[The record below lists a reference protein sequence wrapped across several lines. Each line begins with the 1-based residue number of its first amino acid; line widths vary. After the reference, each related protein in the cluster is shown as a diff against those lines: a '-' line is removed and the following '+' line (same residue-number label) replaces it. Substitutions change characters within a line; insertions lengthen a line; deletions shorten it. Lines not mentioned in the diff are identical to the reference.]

1 MSEAITNKSFS
12 VPLIGID
19 PITKGTFTIT
29 WGHMIWTDSY
39 DDDDDD
45 LNPKAKGNFVIRGNS
60 NPLYIIGK
68 ESPLRLQ
75 GLVASVMFGAEQK
88 CIKILSIPDYHIIE
102 DELTSEI
109 EMTAIF
115 EILGNLEYLENL
127 IEYKDNNLL

>member
-45 LNPKAKGNFVIRGNS
+45 LNPKAKGNFVIRGNN
-60 NPLYIIGK
+60 NPLFVIAK

-75 GLVASVMFGAEQK
+75 GLVASVMFGAEQR
-88 CIKILSIPDYHIIE
+88 CIKILLIPDYEITNDGIF
-102 DELTSEI
+102 DEI
-109 EMTAIF
+109 EMIAIF